1 MERRI
6 KIGDVWYVREEQ
18 PIEEIEM
25 NGNAEEPE
33 WLGDLDWDL
42 TRDKP
47 GSDDVEYE
55 LIED

>member
-1 MERRI
+1 
-6 KIGDVWYVREEQ
+6 
-18 PIEEIEM
+18 M

-47 GSDDVEYE
+47 GNDEIEYE